1 MNNKTIAIINDS
13 EVTAGSLPENIISIN
28 AWEINWNDVSLD
40 DNYIILGGHMGSYDD
55 KEFTYLEKEKQWLKN
70 AINANTKILG
80 ICLGSQLIADAM
92 GGEAFLSPKIE
103 FGFKNLD
110 LSLIHISEP
119 TRP

>member
-70 AINANTKILG
+70 AINANTKI
-80 ICLGSQLIADAM
+80 
-92 GGEAFLSPKIE
+92 
-103 FGFKNLD
+103 
-110 LSLIHISEP
+110 
-119 TRP
+119 